1 MFSKLCIRKPVTT
14 IMVTLMVF
22 IAGIVSYFNLDQ
34 ALMPDMD
41 LPIAVVMT
49 TYVGA
54 SPEEIEELISKPM
67 EESLGS
73 IANVDTVTSYSSTNS
88 SMVLLQFVDGTD
100 IDMAAV
106 DMRDKID
113 QMKSTLPDAA
123 GDPMVIKMDINAMP
137 ITIGVK
143 AENMDL
149 ESLNDLLEDNVVN
162 RLERIEGV
170 ASVSL
175 SGGITNEVRITVDP
189 VKLAGY
195 GLTTSTLSGS
205 AGSRKYEPAF
215 R

>member
-88 SMVLLQFVDGTD
+88 SMVRCSLWTVRISTWLRW
-100 IDMAAV
+100 ICE
-106 DMRDKID
+106 I
-113 QMKSTLPDAA
+113 KST
-123 GDPMVIKMDINAMP
+123 
-137 ITIGVK
+137 
-143 AENMDL
+143 
-149 ESLNDLLEDNVVN
+149 
-162 RLERIEGV
+162 R
-170 ASVSL
+170 
-175 SGGITNEVRITVDP
+175 
-189 VKLAGY
+189 
-195 GLTTSTLSGS
+195 
-205 AGSRKYEPAF
+205 
-215 R
+215 